1 MLLIAMLRALY
12 IRADPVILSTRSNGS
27 LHELSAMLS
36 QFNYLLA
43 YVSVGGEF
51 YLVDATDPL
60 RPFNLLP
67 SDCLNGNGRLIS
79 EFDSR
84 FIPLRNNEKTDVN
97 STFNLTLSPAGNI
110 SGDMNRRSS
119 DYSALNIRKS
129 IKLDSEEGYID
140 HIKSISGN
148 VDLSDFKIRNISYPD
163 SSIFENC
170 NLNISNYV
178 QVAGDEIIFN
188 PYISL
193 TGTKNPF
200 ISTERRFPVDFG
212 SPESNTYS
220 IILKIPEGYSVI
232 EKPADVNLSIGQ
244 NDCQFAYR
252 FFQTGNNLAFTSR
265 LIINKT
271 IYQPSEYAE
280 LRNFFSKILQKQ
292 SELVVLKKDI
302 ALK

>member
-1 MLLIAMLRALY
+1 
-12 IRADPVILSTRSNGS
+12 
-27 LHELSAMLS
+27 
-36 QFNYLLA
+36 
-43 YVSVGGEF
+43 
-51 YLVDATDPL
+51 
-60 RPFNLLP
+60 
-67 SDCLNGNGRLIS
+67 
-79 EFDSR
+79 
-84 FIPLRNNEKTDVN
+84 
-97 STFNLTLSPAGNI
+97 
-110 SGDMNRRSS
+110 
-119 DYSALNIRKS
+119 
-129 IKLDSEEGYID
+129 
-140 HIKSISGN
+140 
-148 VDLSDFKIRNISYPD
+148 
-163 SSIFENC
+163 
-170 NLNISNYV
+170 
-178 QVAGDEIIFN
+178 
-188 PYISL
+188 
-193 TGTKNPF
+193 
-200 ISTERRFPVDFG
+200 VDFG